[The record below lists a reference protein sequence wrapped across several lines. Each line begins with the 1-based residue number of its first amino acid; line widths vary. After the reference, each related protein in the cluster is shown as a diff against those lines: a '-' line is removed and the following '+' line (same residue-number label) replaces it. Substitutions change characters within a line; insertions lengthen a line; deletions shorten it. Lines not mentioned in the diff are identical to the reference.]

1 MGGHPWHTHRVTTG
15 CSVWLGPKKLRAPR
29 PCSPVRPMGFLGWT
43 SLLSWPPA
51 TGRADPRGLRG
62 PSEALGDRGLSWKRK
77 GCPWEQRPGPRQTG
91 EVLCPRDR
99 ARGHG
104 GRRGQGRH
112 PEVSHGCGHRQGSVV
127 GGTRPGGR
135 SLAHRLVPAPRTPA
149 LARTPRVPW
158 CPQGQLLV
166 PFLPTT
172 SYPKRHVLTGVGLV
186 TSALKREEKPATP
199 AIPGPRASPS
209 PTPGTASQPLPV
221 PEVYREAHR
230 LRPQAPHSGLRC
242 GGPQA
247 RLRSSLSD
255 PDGPRRPPPRAL
267 AGTRQAC
274 AEGLLPPLP
283 GGTPGTSSKAPSP
296 GGGGDSQR
304 EPVLDR
310 VAAVEAAAVGGAVH
324 GVVADPGQRFRGA
337 GCRGAEGGG
346 QGVAVTG
353 LAPAEHARAPRGPR
367 ALPATCHPPGCPG
380 PRGGRGAPP
389 RRSPHPCPGRGAG
402 PQGRGAH
409 SLSRGVHQGLVLSVR
424 RVEGRVIDEKLHLH
438 RMVVPPQ
445 NITPGAPA
453 PEATPQVALSWS
465 QPGTQPGLGGGGGLG
480 SGSVVLES
488 PRGRWGAKLGSEV
501 RRILLVGTR
510 QKATEATA
518 RNILAKQETKPAG
531 LGGCCYLS

>member
-1 MGGHPWHTHRVTTG
+1 M
-15 CSVWLGPKKLRAPR
+15 
-29 PCSPVRPMGFLGWT
+29 
-43 SLLSWPPA
+43 
-51 TGRADPRGLRG
+51 
-62 PSEALGDRGLSWKRK
+62 
-77 GCPWEQRPGPRQTG
+77 
-91 EVLCPRDR
+91 
-99 ARGHG
+99 
-104 GRRGQGRH
+104 
-112 PEVSHGCGHRQGSVV
+112 
-127 GGTRPGGR
+127 
-135 SLAHRLVPAPRTPA
+135 AHRLVPAPHTPA

-186 TSALKREEKPATP
+186 TSALKREEKPTTP
-199 AIPGPRASPS
+199 AIPGPRSSPS

-255 PDGPRRPPPRAL
+255 PDGPRRPPPGAL

-337 GCRGAEGGG
+337 GCRGVEGGG
-346 QGVAVTG
+346 QGMAVTG
-353 LAPAEHARAPRGPR
+353 LAPAEHARAPRWPTGTPGR
-367 ALPATCHPPGCPG
+367 VPPSRVSQPSGRTGCPTQAFPPPLPWAWGRATG
-380 PRGGRGAPP
+380 PGGTLTLPWGPP
-389 RRSPHPCPGRGAG
+389 RPCPFCLPCRRAG
-402 PQGRGAH
+402 
-409 SLSRGVHQGLVLSVR
+409 
-424 RVEGRVIDEKLHLH
+424 H
-438 RMVVPPQ
+438 R
-445 NITPGAPA
+445 
-453 PEATPQVALSWS
+453 
-465 QPGTQPGLGGGGGLG
+465 
-480 SGSVVLES
+480 
-488 PRGRWGAKLGSEV
+488 
-501 RRILLVGTR
+501 
-510 QKATEATA
+510 
-518 RNILAKQETKPAG
+518 
-531 LGGCCYLS
+531 